1 MTVPYGCHDVPRPLA
16 ALALLAFA
24 LAGCADTPD
33 AGAGVGGDDDHGGAA
48 ADFRFEASDCVEG
61 GGHSVHPELPDYLP
75 DPWDPAD
82 VMDDTGKPPLTTEF
96 WSHPTEALPEE
107 GNTMGNWHVTMM
119 CGSDSLD
126 GRAIDGHVFGYVGMR
141 IEAPPFDNGTPAD
154 RHYLITVIA
163 SNDAGFRELLHHR
176 GFHATD
182 AFGHVGYDWGPVN
195 PSAFEPYFHN
205 ILDTAAHGV
214 YESYFRPEAAGEMPG
229 SFRLWFQKENGDG
242 TFSPIALDITNEG
255 GSRLRAQG
263 FYGTFTHLETEDHAP
278 LPGAGGES
286 PALAYT
292 GFNRV
297 ITPGPMPDV
306 KLDEAYIHV

>member
-1 MTVPYGCHDVPRPLA
+1 MSRTLA
-16 ALALLAFA
+16 ALALLGF
-24 LAGCADTPD
+24 LVAGCADTPD
-33 AGAGVGGDDDHGGAA
+33 AGGDAPGGNHDHGDEHTGGAA
-48 ADFRFEASDCVEG
+48 ADFRFEATDCIEG
-61 GGHSVHPELPDYLP
+61 GGHSVHPELTDYLP

-96 WSHPTEALPEE
+96 WSHPDKAIPEE

-126 GRAIDGHVFGYVGMR
+126 GRAIDDHVFGYVGMR
-141 IEAPPFDNGTPAD
+141 IEAPPFDTGAPVD
-154 RHYLITVIA
+154 RHYLITVVA
-163 SNDAGFRELLHHR
+163 SNDAGLRELLHHR

-182 AFGHVGYDWGPVN
+182 ATGHVGMVEGG
-195 PSAFEPYFHN
+195 FFHN
-205 ILDTAAHGV
+205 ILATADHGT
-214 YESYFRPEAAGEMPG
+214 YEAYFRPEPAGEMPG
-229 SFRLWFQKENGDG
+229 SYRLWFQKDNGDG

-286 PALAYT
+286 PAVAYT
-292 GFNRV
+292 GFSRV
-297 ITPGPMPDV
+297 ITPGPMPDI
-306 KLDEAYIHV
+306 KLDEAYIHL